1 MCCSRFQTPRRMT
14 TPCFEGTTGS
24 PRLAYFFIGRFMR
37 IPDAS
42 LLAAALSAVLAPTL
56 SAQAATGDE
65 AAALAVADS
74 ALAAVSRSDFVGF
87 TDFMLDS
94 AVTFSA
100 GMRNG
105 EYRAQFNTR
114 AQQRAMQT
122 TARFTERGY
131 HHTVLVSGPVAMVWL
146 PYDFYQD
153 GKWSH
158 CGVDVFTLLKTGGG
172 WRIATLVW
180 SVEQPPACSP
190 HPDGP
195 PPGAAAK

>member
-1 MCCSRFQTPRRMT
+1 M
-14 TPCFEGTTGS
+14 
-24 PRLAYFFIGRFMR
+24 RLASISFH
-37 IPDAS
+37 
-42 LLAAALSAVLAPTL
+42 AAALAVLFAPIL
-56 SAQAATGDE
+56 HAQAAGGDD

-74 ALAAVSRSDFVGF
+74 ALAAISRSDFVGF
-87 TDFMLDS
+87 TDLMLDS

-105 EYRAQFNTR
+105 QYQARFSSR
-114 AQQRAMQT
+114 AQQRAIT
-122 TARFTERGY
+122 TESRLTERGY
-131 HHTVLVSGPVAMVWL
+131 RPTVLVSGPVAMIWL

-158 CGVDVFTLLKTGGG
+158 CGVDVFTLLKTGTG
-172 WRIATLVW
+172 WRIATVVW

-195 PPGAAAK
+195 PPGAASK